1 MMDPIMLVYK
11 MNDKVVTM
19 AIEHNGTLAS
29 IVSMCREFGYP
40 YEVYAYSDEY
50 GYQRTVRW
58 PAQI

>member
-29 IVSMCREFGYP
+29 MVSMCREFGYP
-40 YEVYAYSDEY
+40 YEVYARMISSPSSAEFLI
-50 GYQRTVRW
+50 TEL
-58 PAQI
+58 

>member
-29 IVSMCREFGYP
+29 MVSMCREFGYP
-40 YEVYAYSDEY
+40 YEVYAYSEEY
-50 GYQRTVRW
+50 GY
-58 PAQI
+58 